1 MKNLLLRLVVLLG
14 IFHLTTTAFASV
26 ATTTVSSFAKVLNP
40 NHFWYTVTS
49 SGFTGEVYYGRHSI
63 TEDSI
68 LIGNHYYNRIL
79 YSRDSLGNNWEPTK
93 KYARELDGKL
103 WLLDS
108 LISHDEVLVMDMN
121 LEPGDIFEIHNG
133 EDTLYVISTKIIN
146 DFTGQLRKVLEL
158 SCQLDEAPYITWV
171 EGIGPLEGVFE
182 GALGYCYMDFG
193 YNNLTCFYDNDI
205 LVWKN
210 ETISSC
216 WEEPIPPVSYSDIH
230 PNSTWYSTTWLEDF
244 GGVACE
250 LGINTIN
257 VKSSTI
263 IKQQWSQILGVTDN
277 GDYWEESAIPFYR
290 KDNKMYFYEEDQ
302 WKLLYDFSAKVGD
315 TVTYYIS
322 SKAGYYQ
329 LYGIYPDT
337 VYTGPYQL
345 IVNEIDFVTSETGLP
360 LKRFKTEQVPSGNF
374 EGHFMG
380 DIVEKVGSTQKLF
393 GNYGVISLPECFN
406 APELRCFE
414 EFPTLLYKFV
424 QGACDTVSSIKNLYI
439 TGLSINPNPGIDQL
453 VINKES
459 HEGLHYQVHSVT
471 GSLLLSGH
479 ISPTQ
484 QGLIDTA
491 TWYSGMY
498 VVSIQDV
505 AGRIFMA
512 KWVKM

>member
-1 MKNLLLRLVVLLG
+1 MKNLLLSWVLLLG
-14 IFHLTTTAFASV
+14 LFHLVTETFATGITTSL
-26 ATTTVSSFAKVLNP
+26 SSFAKVLNP
-40 NHFWYTVTS
+40 SHIWYTVYS
-49 SGFTGEVYYGRHSI
+49 SGFTGEVSYGRHSI
-63 TEDSI
+63 GEDSV
-68 LIGNHYYNRIL
+68 LIGDHYYHRIL
-79 YSRDSLGNNWEPTK
+79 YSQDSIGSNWQITQ

-108 LISHDEVLVMDMN
+108 LISNDEVLTMDMN

-146 DFTGQLRKVLEL
+146 DFTGQLRKVVEL
-158 SCQLDEAPYITWV
+158 SCQQDQEPNIFW
-171 EGIGPLEGVFE
+171 IEGVGPVQGVFDA
-182 GALGYCYMDFG
+182 ALGYCYIDFG
-193 YNNLTCFYDNDI
+193 YNNLTCFYDNNT

-210 ETISSC
+210 ENIGSC

-244 GGVACE
+244 GGQECA
-250 LGINTIN
+250 LGISTIN
-257 VKSSTI
+257 VRSNI
-263 IKQQWSQILGVTDN
+263 VINQQWSQILGVTDD
-277 GDYWEESAIPFYR
+277 GVYWEESAVSFYR
-290 KDNKMYFYEEDQ
+290 KDNKMYFYEDYQ

-337 VYTGPYQL
+337 VHTGPYQL
-345 IVNEIDFVTSETGLP
+345 VVNEIDFVTSETGQP

-380 DIVEKVGSTQKLF
+380 DIVEKVGSTKKLF

-424 QGACDTVSSIKNLYI
+424 PGACDSVSSINNLYI
-439 TGLSINPNPGIDQL
+439 TGLSIYPNPGIDQF

-471 GSLLLSGH
+471 GSLMSSGH
-479 ISPTQ
+479 ISPAQ

-498 VVSIQDV
+498 VVSIQDG
-505 AGRIFMA
+505 AGRVYMA